1 MERLRRLLE
10 NRSRRWWLSSESL
23 EERGPSPPLR
33 LLPRR
38 WEKPFLGEVTAAPFL
53 GEVTAPP
60 AAEKRE
66 SLKLRFIMNQRN
78 Q

>member
-23 EERGPSPPLR
+23 EERGPVPPLR

-38 WEKPFLGEVTAAPFL
+38 WEKPFLGEVTAAP
-53 GEVTAPP
+53 P
-60 AAEKRE
+60 AETRE
-66 SLKLRFIMNQRN
+66 SLKLLFIMNKKKKSMKT
-78 Q
+78 